1 MALIGLEGEH
11 VHRGV
16 FVPKSARFQS
26 WARLFDDESLLKNA
40 NFEMGIIDEIDSS
53 PHAVRNLER
62 RFGLI
67 VSDAH
72 AERVCFE
79 EEFDC
84 VG

>member
-1 MALIGLEGEH
+1 MNLLVLRTLSDIDEAYRMAQEELAANRGETIG
-11 VHRGV
+11 VCR
-16 FVPKSARFQS
+16 Q
-26 WARLFDDESLLKNA
+26 
-40 NFEMGIIDEIDSS
+40 IIDEIDSS

-62 RFGLI
+62 RFGRI